1 MGCVPILLRKE
12 LHLPTLLYCK
22 IWPCNSLSAF
32 KYIFMWGIRQYN
44 QGQNVS
50 KAKGE
55 ARSLNN
61 LLDAVLQS
69 FI

>member
-1 MGCVPILLRKE
+1 
-12 LHLPTLLYCK
+12 
-22 IWPCNSLSAF
+22 
-32 KYIFMWGIRQYN
+32 MWGIRQYN
-44 QGQNVS
+44 QGQNVPQ
-50 KAKGE
+50 AKGE